1 MEQVLIRWNSGDV
14 VAYLDQLLRDNR
26 GGTRLGFALP
36 VVEDILFL
44 IELKESSNNVE
55 SDAKQS

>member
-1 MEQVLIRWNSGDV
+1 
-14 VAYLDQLLRDNR
+14 
-26 GGTRLGFALP
+26 LP

-55 SDAKQS
+55 SDVKQS